1 MEITESKFRKES
13 FDYIVIGSSPLML
26 LQAIVLADDGYSVC
40 VVDRESQRGGAW
52 KTHSLEIDF
61 HVEIACHLI
70 EVFPSVYEYLSEISG
85 VPFVPLEKQ
94 PVRLHR
100 SGFIFPYSSRLLV
113 LGAGLRLLFGF
124 IIAYGADLFFKR
136 SNKNDLLN
144 FRSKLKSFWLYQI
157 PIIFIKPIMKAPK
170 FGFVDFL
177 NRLIDNCE
185 HRGIRFL
192 EFDVNS
198 ITFNA
203 GRWHVSDQHGNVLI
217 SKYIN
222 SATSTNLRHL
232 GVGRFKS
239 VDYKMLPKASVLVKL
254 SRRNVLKMQSYVA
267 FWKDPEVTRISRI
280 DQMRYEE
287 EFVYYLVEIRI
298 PAEEVSENLNTILR
312 RSLEKSAILRKG
324 ADFSNLEVIKC
335 YYIENIEQLPPGRI
349 DEGFTCFYS
358 FGNLAAGISHW
369 LAHRKQVMDSKK

>member
-1 MEITESKFRKES
+1 
-13 FDYIVIGSSPLML
+13 
-26 LQAIVLADDGYSVC
+26 
-40 VVDRESQRGGAW
+40 
-52 KTHSLEIDF
+52 
-61 HVEIACHLI
+61 
-70 EVFPSVYEYLSEISG
+70 
-85 VPFVPLEKQ
+85 
-94 PVRLHR
+94 
-100 SGFIFPYSSRLLV
+100 
-113 LGAGLRLLFGF
+113 
-124 IIAYGADLFFKR
+124 
-136 SNKNDLLN
+136 
-144 FRSKLKSFWLYQI
+144 
-157 PIIFIKPIMKAPK
+157 MKAPK

-217 SKYIN
+217 SRYIN

-232 GVGRFKS
+232 EAGRFKS
-239 VDYKMLPKASVLVKL
+239 IDYKMLPKASVLVKL
-254 SRRNVLKMQSYVA
+254 PRRNVLKIQSYVA

-280 DQMRYEE
+280 DQMKYEE
-287 EFVYYLVEIRI
+287 EWLYYLVEIRI
-298 PAEEVSENLNTILR
+298 PAEEASENLNTILR

-369 LAHRKQVMDSKK
+369 LDQR